1 LTIPSKEL
9 IHRSSNMIFSQL
21 PDGKRLPLFVLSI
34 VILLQSGCSG
44 GSSAPT
50 KIYEGGGTIPEIVEQ
65 PEPPAKGAAKK
76 TSTAK

>member
-1 LTIPSKEL
+1 
-9 IHRSSNMIFSQL
+9 MIFSQL